1 MASRGREAFDG
12 TELPADEDKNRP
24 AFFVTPQK
32 KKCRT
37 GLKRENRWQKD
48 LATPENDAS
57 LENTQ
62 VKHFTLKL
70 TAAATLAAAFS
81 SAATAGGFML
91 TEQSVAGLGRS
102 YAGAGIVGDDLSA
115 VWYNPAGMALLTGTA
130 FQMGAV
136 VADLDLPVTTE
147 RGQKENGRK
156 HGVPVPSMYLVH
168 QIKDDMWFGFGV
180 TVPYG
185 MATEYNKNWELGD
198 KGCNAEVKTFDFNPS
213 VAMKLTDTLS
223 FGAGVSLQYVTA
235 QFESTKTTAA
245 GKMRVRLN
253 ADGWAW
259 GGNLGFMWQP
269 TETVRVGLAYRS
281 QVNHKADGYLQSDLE
296 DGNGNVLA
304 RYRSDDGHAEM
315 SGPHTVT
322 LTGTWKATEAL
333 RLSGLV
339 RWANWGSFQNLP
351 ISGSSLKQATAAAYY
366 SGARSQGYSEA
377 KAAAYANANSSSK
390 TAPEYKWKD
399 SWLFTVGADYTIN
412 EAVTVR
418 GGLGYEISPVDD
430 DKYRSATIP
439 DADRVWFSLGA
450 TWRVNKQ
457 LQGDFG
463 LAYLKGV
470 GNKNL
475 YDENTGKKL
484 GKFDRLD
491 AILWGAQFV
500 YKFD

>member
-1 MASRGREAFDG
+1 M
-12 TELPADEDKNRP
+12 
-24 AFFVTPQK
+24 
-32 KKCRT
+32 
-37 GLKRENRWQKD
+37 
-48 LATPENDAS
+48 
-57 LENTQ
+57 
-62 VKHFTLKL
+62 KHFTLKL
-70 TAAATLAAAFS
+70 TAAATLAAALS
-81 SAATAGGFML
+81 SVATAGGFML

-115 VWYNPAGMALLTGTA
+115 VWYNPAGMSLLSGTA

-136 VADLDLPVTTE
+136 VADLDLPVTVYNKDGSTSS
-147 RGQKENGRK
+147 ENGRK
-156 HGVPVPSMYLVH
+156 HGVPVPSMYFVH
-168 QIKDDMWFGFGV
+168 QIKEDMWFGFGV

-198 KGCNAEVKTFDFNPS
+198 KGCNAEVKTFDFNPN

-235 QFESTKTTAA
+235 QFESTKTTDS
-245 GKMRVRLN
+245 GKLRVRLN

-281 QVNHKADGYLQSDLE
+281 QVNHKADGYLKTDVE
-296 DGNGNVLA
+296 DRNRNVKA
-304 RYRSDDGHAEM
+304 HFRSDDGHAEM

-322 LTGTWKATEAL
+322 LTGTWKATKDL

-351 ISGSSLKQATAAAYY
+351 ISGYSLA
-366 SGARSQGYSEA
+366 QGISFVN
-377 KAAAYANANSSSK
+377 KGSAAYADYVKAQGGDK

-399 SWLFTVGADYTIN
+399 SWLFTVGADYNIN

-418 GGLGYEISPVDD
+418 GGVGYEISPVDD

-439 DADRVWFSLGA
+439 DTDRLWLSVGA
-450 TWRVNKQ
+450 TWHVNKQ

-463 LAYLKGV
+463 LAYLRGI
-470 GNKNL
+470 GNKDL
-475 YDENTGKKL
+475 YNENTGEKL